1 MNQARRPN
9 ITLHHSRFANK
20 KEDANMDSYRIE
32 TIAML
37 ETITDAK
44 LMRAIYEAVK
54 FLMSSR

>member
-20 KEDANMDSYRIE
+20 REDATMDSYRIE

-37 ETITDAK
+37 ENVTDAN
-44 LMRAIYEAVK
+44 LMRVIYEVVK
-54 FLMSSR
+54 FLMSNR

>member
-20 KEDANMDSYRIE
+20 REDEAMDSYRIK

-44 LMRAIYEAVK
+44 LMRVIYEAVK
-54 FLMSSR
+54 FLMSNR

>member
-1 MNQARRPN
+1 M
-9 ITLHHSRFANK
+9 
-20 KEDANMDSYRIE
+20 ESYRLA

-54 FLMSSR
+54 LLMSNR

>member
-1 MNQARRPN
+1 MNKARRPN
-9 ITLHHSRFANK
+9 ITLHYSRFANK
-20 KEDANMDSYRIE
+20 REDATMESYRLA

-54 FLMSSR
+54 LLMSNR